1 MSELPV
7 LPSIVEGAAQ
17 PRRAVYP
24 ASKFGSK
31 NHSFSSSWYRGR
43 PWLSYDIAQDAVCAV
58 CLQFACVDGN
68 KGPFITDGYR
78 DWKHALDSSRASNRY
93 AKGFKKHGYSNEH
106 IKSCKDY
113 LEKKLCT
120 EKNETVIVKPTEQH

>member
-17 PRRAVYP
+17 PRLAVYP

-31 NHSFSSSWYRGR
+31 NHSFSFSWYEGR
-43 PWLSYDIAQDAVCAV
+43 PWLSYNIAQDGVYCAV

-68 KGPFITDGYR
+68 KGPFI
-78 DWKHALDSSRASNRY
+78 NRWIQ
-93 AKGFKKHGYSNEH
+93 KLETCFGF
-106 IKSCKDY
+106 
-113 LEKKLCT
+113 
-120 EKNETVIVKPTEQH
+120 